1 MTKTIRINA
10 LECYPNLNGLENVV
24 KNVKWTLTV
33 EETINGNVETMS
45 IDSTTQVP
53 AADASV
59 FTPYELLTAEQVT
72 SWVNANTD
80 TNALA
85 AHLIARRNRE
95 LNVIATTTLAPPF

>member
-1 MTKTIRINA
+1 
-10 LECYPNLNGLENVV
+10 
-24 KNVKWTLTV
+24 
-33 EETINGNVETMS
+33 
-45 IDSTTQVP
+45 
-53 AADASV
+53 
-59 FTPYELLTAEQVT
+59 LLTAEQVT